1 MIITS
6 EHGSPTHCV
15 IYGAR
20 TKTNIGLRYI
30 LTRRAKPIRN
40 VLSSNPIP
48 HPLPPPTAC
57 WCRWPKCHSSMLLGS
72 TMESWT
78 TPEYDELCGP
88 GQVAGY
94 WLVRSLRRLIS
105 YYERTMTYVFWPA
118 WTEIAWLSLCFILE
132 TSWVA
137 LYSDVCVS
145 VRHRCHLTKSLL
157 FPIYKGIQA
166 LCWPCTT

>member
-1 MIITS
+1 MVRFSINRTIFMIITS

-88 GQVAGY
+88 GQVERY
-94 WLVRSLRRLIS
+94 WLVRSLIS

-118 WTEIAWLSLCFILE
+118 WTEIFDPIKASRDKRPGRRKRRN
-132 TSWVA
+132 TSRIRNSMED
-137 LYSDVCVS
+137 L
-145 VRHRCHLTKSLL
+145 
-157 FPIYKGIQA
+157 IQKHY
-166 LCWPCTT
+166 